1 MGVRSLLSV
10 TKIEILRDC
19 EVGYDRRIHEGEG
32 CDCSVPDRKWLYKG
46 EVLEEY
52 ELYNT
57 DITGLKMNEDYK
69 ILEVS

>member
-1 MGVRSLLSV
+1 MRSLLSV

-19 EVGYDRRIHEGEG
+19 EVGYDRRIHEDEG
-32 CDCSVPDRKWLYKG
+32 CSCSVPDRKWLYKG

-57 DITGLKMNEDYK
+57 DISGLVMNEDYK

>member
-1 MGVRSLLSV
+1 MHSLLSV
-10 TKIEILRDC
+10 TKIEVLRDC
-19 EVGYDRRIHEGEG
+19 EVGYERRIHEGEG

-57 DITGLKMNEDYK
+57 DISGLVLNEDYK